1 MSLIHGARPGTPQR
15 TLWINSRTMK
25 GCRRLSFLAVVF
37 VLLLGFPH
45 HVVSAT
51 GPQTVVAM

>member
-37 VLLLGFPH
+37 VLSLGSPTMLFRQKAPK
-45 HVVSAT
+45 
-51 GPQTVVAM
+51 PL

>member
-37 VLLLGFPH
+37 VLSLGFPH
-45 HVVSAT
+45 HVVSAK
-51 GPQTVVAM
+51 GPKPL